1 MRETSRIQIDPN
13 ICHGRPVI
21 WNTRVPVSVIVG
33 SLAGG
38 MSADEIRR
46 EYDISQEDIRAAL
59 VFANELVEQESF
71 HTLPNP
77 AA

>member
-1 MRETSRIQIDPN
+1 MTEHNRVQIDPN

-21 WNTRVPVSVIVG
+21 RGKRVPVSVIVG

-38 MSADEIRR
+38 MSSDEIQR
-46 EYDISQEDIRAAL
+46 EYDVSEEDIQAAL
-59 VFANELVEQESF
+59 AFANELVEQESF
-71 HTLPNP
+71 HNLPQS